1 MPVLISGVLKDGT
14 GTPVQNCTIQLKA
27 CRTSTTVVVNTV
39 ASENPDDAG
48 RYSMD
53 VEQGQY
59 TVTLLVDGYPPS
71 HAGVITVYDD
81 SKPGTLNDFL
91 GAMTEDDV
99 RPEALRR
106 FEAMVEEVARQAS
119 EASRN
124 ATAAGQASEQ
134 AQTSAGQASESAT
147 AAVNAAG
154 AAEASATQAASS
166 AASAESSAGTAT
178 TKAGEASASA
188 ASADTARTAAAASAA
203 AAKTSEANA
212 DVSRTAAGDSAAA
225 AAASATAAQTSAARA
240 GASETAAKT
249 SETQAASSAG
259 DAGASATAAAASEK
273 AAAASAAA
281 AKISETNA
289 ATSASTAAAMVEEV
303 ARQASEASRN
313 ATAAG
318 QASEQA
324 QTSAG
329 QASESATAAVNAAGA
344 AEASATQAASS
355 AASAESSAGT
365 ATTKAGEASA
375 SAASADTA
383 RTAAAASAA
392 AAKTSEANA
401 DASRTAAGDSA
412 AAAAA
417 SATAAQTSAE
427 RAGASE
433 TAAKTSETQAAS
445 SAGDAGASATAAAA
459 SEKAAAA
466 SAAAAK
472 TSETNAA
479 TSASTAAASAT
490 AASSSASEASNHAA
504 ASDTSAS
511 LAAQSSTAAG
521 AAATRAEDA
530 AKRAEDIA
538 DVISLEDAS
547 LTKKGIVKLSSATDS
562 DSEALAATPKAVHA
576 VMDEVQTK
584 APLDSPVF
592 TGTPTTPTPPD
603 DAKGLQTANAE
614 FVRKLIAALVG
625 SVPESLDTLQEL
637 ADALGNDPNFATT
650 ITNMIAGK
658 QLLDDTLT
666 ALSGKSIE
674 GLIEYVGLR
683 STIDKAAGALPAGG
697 TAVAANRLASRGA
710 LPALTGT
717 TRGSDGGLIMG
728 EVYNNGYPTQ
738 YGNIL
743 RLTGTGDGEILIGW
757 SGTNGAPAPAYIR
770 SHRDTADAE
779 WSEWAML
786 YTTLNPPPDSHPVGA
801 AIAWPSDATPAG
813 YALMQGQSFDKSA
826 YPLLAIA
833 YPSGVIPDMR
843 GWTIKGKPI
852 SGRAVLS
859 QEMDGNKSHSHTARA
874 QDTDLGTKSTS
885 SFDYG
890 TKSTNTT
897 GNHTH
902 QFGGYINSYWGD
914 SNHTS
919 FQPGGGAWTQAAG
932 DHAHT
937 VYIGGHEH
945 TMYIGPHG
953 HVVIVDADGNAETT
967 VKNIAF
973 NYIVRL
979 A

>member
-203 AAKTSEANA
+203 AAKTSE
-212 DVSRTAAGDSAAA
+212 
-225 AAASATAAQTSAARA
+225 
-240 GASETAAKT
+240 
-249 SETQAASSAG
+249 
-259 DAGASATAAAASEK
+259 
-273 AAAASAAA
+273 
-281 AKISETNA
+281 
-289 ATSASTAAAMVEEV
+289 
-303 ARQASEASRN
+303 
-313 ATAAG
+313 
-318 QASEQA
+318 
-324 QTSAG
+324 
-329 QASESATAAVNAAGA
+329 
-344 AEASATQAASS
+344 
-355 AASAESSAGT
+355 
-365 ATTKAGEASA
+365 
-375 SAASADTA
+375 
-383 RTAAAASAA
+383 
-392 AAKTSEANA
+392 
-401 DASRTAAGDSA
+401 
-412 AAAAA
+412 
-417 SATAAQTSAE
+417 
-427 RAGASE
+427 
-433 TAAKTSETQAAS
+433 
-445 SAGDAGASATAAAA
+445 
-459 SEKAAAA
+459 
-466 SAAAAK
+466 
-472 TSETNAA
+472 TNAA

-490 AASSSASEASNHAA
+490 AASSSASEASTHAA

-584 APLDSPVF
+584 APLDSPAL
-592 TGTPTTPTPPD
+592 TGTPTAPTPETAAAGIEIATAAFVA
-603 DAKGLQTANAE
+603 AKVAQ
-614 FVRKLIAALVG
+614 LVG
-625 SVPESLDTLQEL
+625 SAPETLDTLKEL

-650 ITNMIAGK
+650 VLNKLAGK
-658 QLLDDTLT
+658 QPLDDTLT
-666 ALSGKSIE
+666 ALSGKSVD

-683 STIDKAAGALPAGG
+683 ETINHAADALLKSQNGGDIPEKPLFVQNIGALPASG

-710 LPALTGT
+710 LPALTGA
-717 TRGSDGGLIMG
+717 TRGSDSGLIMG

-738 YGNIL
+738 YGNVL

-757 SGTNGAPAPAYIR
+757 SGVNGAPAPAYIR

-801 AIAWPSDATPAG
+801 PIAWPSDATPAG

-859 QEMDGNKSHSHTARA
+859 QEMDGNKSHSHSARA

>member
-1 MPVLISGVLKDGT
+1 MPVLISGVLKDAT

-48 RYSMD
+48 SYSMD

-59 TVTLLVDGYPPS
+59 TVTLLVEGYPPS

-124 ATAAGQASEQ
+124 ATAARQASEQ
-134 AQTSAGQASESAT
+134 AQTSAGQAA
-147 AAVNAAG
+147 
-154 AAEASATQAASS
+154 
-166 AASAESSAGTAT
+166 
-178 TKAGEASASA
+178 
-188 ASADTARTAAAASAA
+188 
-203 AAKTSEANA
+203 
-212 DVSRTAAGDSAAA
+212 
-225 AAASATAAQTSAARA
+225 
-240 GASETAAKT
+240 
-249 SETQAASSAG
+249 
-259 DAGASATAAAASEK
+259 
-273 AAAASAAA
+273 
-281 AKISETNA
+281 
-289 ATSASTAAAMVEEV
+289 
-303 ARQASEASRN
+303 
-313 ATAAG
+313 
-318 QASEQA
+318 
-324 QTSAG
+324 
-329 QASESATAAVNAAGA
+329 ESATAAVNAAGA

-417 SATAAQTSAE
+417 SATAAQTSAA

-445 SAGDAGASATAAAA
+445 SAGDAGASTTAAAA

-650 ITNMIAGK
+650 VLNKLAGK
-658 QLLDDTLT
+658 QPLDETLT
-666 ALSGKSIE
+666 ALSGKSVD

-683 STIDKAAGALPAGG
+683 ETINSAAGAMQKSQNGGDIPDKDLFVRRIGATRAFDGAVNIGGDDNPWTTAEFISWLESCGAFNHPYWMCRGSWSYAHNKIITDTGCGNICLAGAVIEVMGVRGAMTIRVTTPTTTSGGGVASAQFTYINNGDGYSPGWRRDFNTVNKPAADEMGALSVNGG
-697 TAVAANRLASRGA
+697 RINGALGIGTDNALGGNSIVLGDNDTGLKQNGDGILDVYANNALVARLQPGKLYVVGDVLAGDGRKLSLTSDNNSSLNARFNLWGDANRPTVIELDDDQGWQYYSQRNPDGSVM
-710 LPALTGT
+710 LTVNG
-717 TRGSDGGLIMG
+717 DIMA
-728 EVYNNGYPTQ
+728 N
-738 YGNIL
+738 
-743 RLTGTGDGEILIGW
+743 RK
-757 SGTNGAPAPAYIR
+757 
-770 SHRDTADAE
+770 
-779 WSEWAML
+779 
-786 YTTLNPPPDSHPVGA
+786 LNVGA
-801 AIAWPSDATPAG
+801 ATFS
-813 YALMQGQSFDKSA
+813 S
-826 YPLLAIA
+826 
-833 YPSGVIPDMR
+833 
-843 GWTIKGKPI
+843 
-852 SGRAVLS
+852 
-859 QEMDGNKSHSHTARA
+859 DGNINGSLWGGWLNDWINNTIINRFVQDIRLGGIEYA
-874 QDTDLGTKSTS
+874 QAWNGPGYNDTPGYVIT
-885 SFDYG
+885 G
-890 TKSTNTT
+890 VTN
-897 GNHTH
+897 GNSDELIDGVHRRPL
-902 QFGGYINSYWGD
+902 QKF
-914 SNHTS
+914 
-919 FQPGGGAWTQAAG
+919 
-932 DHAHT
+932 
-937 VYIGGHEH
+937 IGGVW
-945 TMYIGPHG
+945 YNVASI
-953 HVVIVDADGNAETT
+953 
-967 VKNIAF
+967 
-973 NYIVRL
+973 
-979 A
+979 

>member
-1 MPVLISGVLKDGT
+1 MPVLISGVLKDAT

-59 TVTLLVDGYPPS
+59 TVTLLVEGYPPS

-134 AQTSAGQASESAT
+134 AQTSAGQAA
-147 AAVNAAG
+147 
-154 AAEASATQAASS
+154 
-166 AASAESSAGTAT
+166 
-178 TKAGEASASA
+178 
-188 ASADTARTAAAASAA
+188 
-203 AAKTSEANA
+203 
-212 DVSRTAAGDSAAA
+212 
-225 AAASATAAQTSAARA
+225 
-240 GASETAAKT
+240 
-249 SETQAASSAG
+249 
-259 DAGASATAAAASEK
+259 
-273 AAAASAAA
+273 
-281 AKISETNA
+281 
-289 ATSASTAAAMVEEV
+289 
-303 ARQASEASRN
+303 
-313 ATAAG
+313 
-318 QASEQA
+318 
-324 QTSAG
+324 
-329 QASESATAAVNAAGA
+329 ESATAAVNAAGA

-417 SATAAQTSAE
+417 SATAAQTSAA
-427 RAGASE
+427 RAGSSE
-433 TAAKTSETQAAS
+433 TAAKTSETRAAS

-466 SAAAAK
+466 SAAEAK

-584 APLDSPVF
+584 APLDSPAL
-592 TGTPTTPTPPD
+592 TGTPTAPTPETTAAGIEIATAAFVA
-603 DAKGLQTANAE
+603 AKVAQ
-614 FVRKLIAALVG
+614 LVG
-625 SVPESLDTLQEL
+625 SAPEALDTLKEL

-658 QLLDDTLT
+658 QPLDDTLT
-666 ALSGKSIE
+666 ALSGKSVD

-683 STIDKAAGALPAGG
+683 ETINRAAGAMQKAQNGG
-697 TAVAANRLASRGA
+697 DILDKKQFARTIGAVTSTTITLGESGWFKIATVFMPQATSTAVIKLYGGSGFNVGSFEQAAISELVLRAGNGSPVGITATLWKRSPNGVLECAWINTSGDNYDIYVRINQYAYWLIAQYDYSGNANVTLHSTPEYSSVQPGNSTSGQTYTLYNSMMKPTAGDVDALSVNGGRLNGPLSIGTDNALGGNSIVLGDNDTGLKQNGDGILDIFANSQHTVRVAPGEMIVLGA
-710 LPALTGT
+710 IRAGNGKKLSLTSTNNSALNAGFNLW
-717 TRGSDGGLIMG
+717 GDGGNRPTVIELGDDQGWHLYSQRNTDGSIQF
-728 EVYNNGYPTQ
+728 VVNGQ
-738 YGNIL
+738 
-743 RLTGTGDGEILIGW
+743 
-757 SGTNGAPAPAYIR
+757 
-770 SHRDTADAE
+770 
-779 WSEWAML
+779 
-786 YTTLNPPPDSHPVGA
+786 
-801 AIAWPSDATPAG
+801 
-813 YALMQGQSFDKSA
+813 
-826 YPLLAIA
+826 
-833 YPSGVIPDMR
+833 VIPDNYGNFDARYLSSGNVYTKGESDNRYVQNIQR
-843 GWTIKGKPI
+843 GAPVWPGK
-852 SGRAVLS
+852 VD
-859 QEMDGNKSHSHTARA
+859 E
-874 QDTDLGTKSTS
+874 
-885 SFDYG
+885 YG
-890 TKSTNTT
+890 PAEAPA
-897 GNHTH
+897 GC
-902 QFGGYINSYWGD
+902 FL
-914 SNHTS
+914 
-919 FQPGGGAWTQAAG
+919 TQARHDPTTAYG
-932 DHAHT
+932 VTFAYRPLQMW
-937 VYIGGHEH
+937 V
-945 TMYIGPHG
+945 
-953 HVVIVDADGNAETT
+953 GNGWRTI
-967 VKNIAF
+967 NG
-973 NYIVRL
+973 
-979 A
+979 

>member
-1 MPVLISGVLKDGT
+1 MPVLISGVLKDAT
-14 GTPVQNCTIQLKA
+14 GTAVQNCTIQLKA
-27 CRTSTTVVVNTV
+27 IRTSTTVVVNTV

-59 TVTLLVDGYPPS
+59 TVTLLVEGYPPS

-134 AQTSAGQASESAT
+134 AQTSAGQAAESAT

-154 AAEASATQAASS
+154 AAETSATQAASS
-166 AASAESSAGTAT
+166 
-178 TKAGEASASA
+178 
-188 ASADTARTAAAASAA
+188 
-203 AAKTSEANA
+203 
-212 DVSRTAAGDSAAA
+212 V
-225 AAASATAAQTSAARA
+225 
-240 GASETAAKT
+240 
-249 SETQAASSAG
+249 
-259 DAGASATAAAASEK
+259 
-273 AAAASAAA
+273 
-281 AKISETNA
+281 
-289 ATSASTAAAMVEEV
+289 
-303 ARQASEASRN
+303 
-313 ATAAG
+313 
-318 QASEQA
+318 
-324 QTSAG
+324 
-329 QASESATAAVNAAGA
+329 
-344 AEASATQAASS
+344 
-355 AASAESSAGT
+355 ASAESSAGT

-466 SAAAAK
+466 SAAEAK

-490 AASSSASEASNHAA
+490 AASSSASEASSHAA

-538 DVISLEDAS
+538 AAVHLEDAS
-547 LTKKGIVKLSSATDS
+547 LTKKGIVQLSSATDS
-562 DSEALAATPKAVHA
+562 DSEALAATPKAVKD
-576 VMDEVQTK
+576 VMSETQTK
-584 APLDSPVF
+584 APLDSPAL
-592 TGTPTTPTPPD
+592 TGTPTAPTPEITAAGLEIATAAFVV
-603 DAKGLQTANAE
+603 AKVAQ
-614 FVRKLIAALVG
+614 LVG
-625 SVPESLDTLQEL
+625 SAPEALDTLKEL
-637 ADALGNDPNFATT
+637 ADALDNDPSFATT
-650 ITNMIAGK
+650 VLNKLAGK
-658 QLLDDTLT
+658 QPLDETLT
-666 ALSGKSIE
+666 ALSGKGAD
-674 GLIEYVGLR
+674 GLIEYIGLR
-683 STIDKAAGALPAGG
+683 NTIDKAAGALPAGG
-697 TAVAANRLASRGA
+697 TAVAANRLVSRGA

-717 TRGSDGGLIMG
+717 TRGSDSGLIMG
-728 EVYNNGYPTQ
+728 EVYNNGYPTP

-757 SGTNGAPAPAYIR
+757 SGVNGAPAPAYIR

-786 YTTLNPPPDSHPVGA
+786 YTSLNPPPDSHPVGA
-801 AIAWPSDATPAG
+801 PIAWPSDVTPAG
-813 YALMQGQSFDKSA
+813 YAIMQGQTFDKST
-826 YPLLAIA
+826 YPLLAIVF
-833 YPSGVIPDMR
+833 PSGVIPDMR
-843 GWTIKGKPI
+843 GWTIKGKPE
-852 SGRAVLS
+852 GRTVLS
-859 QEMDGNKSHSHTARA
+859 QEQDGIKSHAHTASA
-874 QDTDLGTKSTS
+874 AATDLGTRTTT

-890 TKSTNTT
+890 SKQTTGFDYGNKTTNTT
-897 GNHTH
+897 GGHAHPLGVNNASG
-902 QFGGYINSYWGD
+902 QRNPDALSGNSTMVNTTLYTG
-914 SNHTS
+914 
-919 FQPGGGAWTQAAG
+919 QAG

-937 VYIGGHEH
+937 VYIGAHDHWVGIGAH
-945 TMYIGPHG
+945 THNLVIGAHG
-953 HVVIVDADGNAETT
+953 HAVSVDATGNAENT
-967 VKNIAF
+967 VRNIAF

>member
-59 TVTLLVDGYPPS
+59 TVTLLVEGYPPS

-212 DVSRTAAGDSAAA
+212 D
-225 AAASATAAQTSAARA
+225 
-240 GASETAAKT
+240 
-249 SETQAASSAG
+249 
-259 DAGASATAAAASEK
+259 
-273 AAAASAAA
+273 
-281 AKISETNA
+281 
-289 ATSASTAAAMVEEV
+289 
-303 ARQASEASRN
+303 
-313 ATAAG
+313 
-318 QASEQA
+318 
-324 QTSAG
+324 
-329 QASESATAAVNAAGA
+329 
-344 AEASATQAASS
+344 
-355 AASAESSAGT
+355 
-365 ATTKAGEASA
+365 
-375 SAASADTA
+375 
-383 RTAAAASAA
+383 
-392 AAKTSEANA
+392 
-401 DASRTAAGDSA
+401 ASRTAAGDSA

-433 TAAKTSETQAAS
+433 TAAKTTETQAAS

-490 AASSSASEASNHAA
+490 AASSSASEASTHAA

-521 AAATRAEDA
+521 AAATRAEEA

-562 DSEALAATPKAVHA
+562 DSEALAATPKAVKA
-576 VMDEVQTK
+576 VMIEVQTK

-637 ADALGNDPNFATT
+637 ADALGNDPSFATT
-650 ITNMIAGK
+650 VMNKLAGK
-658 QLLDDTLT
+658 QPLDDTLT

-743 RLTGTGDGEILIGW
+743 RLTGTGDGEVLIGW
-757 SGTNGAPAPAYIR
+757 SGVNGAPAPAYIR

-779 WSEWAML
+779 WSEWAMF
-786 YTTLNPPPDSHPVGA
+786 YTSLNPPPDSYPVGA
-801 AIAWPSDATPAG
+801 AIAWPSDVLPDGG
-813 YALMQGQSFDKSA
+813 YAFMYGQSFDKSA

-833 YPSGVIPDMR
+833 YPSSVIPDMR

>member
-1 MPVLISGVLKDGT
+1 MPVLISGVLKDAT

-59 TVTLLVDGYPPS
+59 TVMLLVEGYPPS

-134 AQTSAGQASESAT
+134 AQTSAGQAAESAT
-147 AAVNAAG
+147 TAG
-154 AAEASATQAASS
+154 S
-166 AASAESSAGTAT
+166 
-178 TKAGEASASA
+178 
-188 ASADTARTAAAASAA
+188 
-203 AAKTSEANA
+203 
-212 DVSRTAAGDSAAA
+212 
-225 AAASATAAQTSAARA
+225 
-240 GASETAAKT
+240 
-249 SETQAASSAG
+249 
-259 DAGASATAAAASEK
+259 
-273 AAAASAAA
+273 
-281 AKISETNA
+281 
-289 ATSASTAAAMVEEV
+289 
-303 ARQASEASRN
+303 
-313 ATAAG
+313 
-318 QASEQA
+318 
-324 QTSAG
+324 
-329 QASESATAAVNAAGA
+329 AAGA

-412 AAAAA
+412 TAAAA
-417 SATAAQTSAE
+417 SATAAQVSAE

-433 TAAKTSETQAAS
+433 TASKTSETQAAS

-459 SEKAAAA
+459 SKKAAAA
-466 SAAAAK
+466 SAAEAK

-479 TSASTAAASAT
+479 TSANTAAASAT
-490 AASSSASEASNHAA
+490 AASSSASAASTHAA

-584 APLDSPVF
+584 APLDSPAL
-592 TGTPTTPTPPD
+592 TGTPTAPTPETTAAGIEIATAAFVA
-603 DAKGLQTANAE
+603 AKVAQ
-614 FVRKLIAALVG
+614 LVG
-625 SVPESLDTLQEL
+625 SAPEALDTLKEL

-650 ITNMIAGK
+650 VLNKLAGK
-658 QLLDDTLT
+658 QPLDDTLT
-666 ALSGKSIE
+666 ALSGKSVD
-674 GLIEYVGLR
+674 GLIEYVGLGE
-683 STIDKAAGALPAGG
+683 AAKRN
-697 TAVAANRLASRGA
+697 V
-710 LPALTGT
+710 
-717 TRGSDGGLIMG
+717 
-728 EVYNNGYPTQ
+728 
-738 YGNIL
+738 
-743 RLTGTGDGEILIGW
+743 GTGE
-757 SGTNGAPAPAYIR
+757 N
-770 SHRDTADAE
+770 
-779 WSEWAML
+779 
-786 YTTLNPPPDSHPVGA
+786 
-801 AIAWPSDATPAG
+801 
-813 YALMQGQSFDKSA
+813 Q
-826 YPLLAIA
+826 
-833 YPSGVIPDMR
+833 IPDMTSFASGDGWMKLPNGKILQYGR
-843 GWTIKGKPI
+843 GAITPTLSTQTMRITFSIPFPKKVDCAMLTH
-852 SGRAVLS
+852 SG
-859 QEMDGNKSHSHTARA
+859 DGGAPLGAGRGFVMTAEGPTLTGFNSAYRTA
-874 QDTDLGTKSTS
+874 STS
-885 SFDYG
+885 S
-890 TKSTNTT
+890 
-897 GNHTH
+897 
-902 QFGGYINSYWGD
+902 
-914 SNHTS
+914 
-919 FQPGGGAWTQAAG
+919 
-932 DHAHT
+932 T
-937 VYIGGHEH
+937 VS
-945 TMYIGPHG
+945 M
-953 HVVIVDADGNAETT
+953 
-967 VKNIAF
+967 
-973 NYIVRL
+973 NYSWWAVSE
-979 A
+979 

>member
-1 MPVLISGVLKDGT
+1 MPVLISGVLKDAT

-59 TVTLLVDGYPPS
+59 TVTLLVEGYPPS

-134 AQTSAGQASESAT
+134 AQTSAGQAA
-147 AAVNAAG
+147 
-154 AAEASATQAASS
+154 
-166 AASAESSAGTAT
+166 
-178 TKAGEASASA
+178 
-188 ASADTARTAAAASAA
+188 
-203 AAKTSEANA
+203 
-212 DVSRTAAGDSAAA
+212 
-225 AAASATAAQTSAARA
+225 
-240 GASETAAKT
+240 
-249 SETQAASSAG
+249 
-259 DAGASATAAAASEK
+259 
-273 AAAASAAA
+273 
-281 AKISETNA
+281 
-289 ATSASTAAAMVEEV
+289 
-303 ARQASEASRN
+303 
-313 ATAAG
+313 
-318 QASEQA
+318 
-324 QTSAG
+324 
-329 QASESATAAVNAAGA
+329 ESATAAVNAAGA

-417 SATAAQTSAE
+417 SATAAQTSAA
-427 RAGASE
+427 RAGSSE
-433 TAAKTSETQAAS
+433 TAAKTSETRAAS

-466 SAAAAK
+466 SAAEAK

-584 APLDSPVF
+584 APLDSPAL
-592 TGTPTTPTPPD
+592 TGTPTAPTPETTAAGIEIATAAFVA
-603 DAKGLQTANAE
+603 AKVAQ
-614 FVRKLIAALVG
+614 LVG
-625 SVPESLDTLQEL
+625 SAPEALDTLKEL

-658 QLLDDTLT
+658 QPLDDTLT
-666 ALSGKSIE
+666 ALSGKSVD

-683 STIDKAAGALPAGG
+683 ETINRSAGAMQKDQNGG
-697 TAVAANRLASRGA
+697 DIPDKDLFVRRI
-710 LPALTGT
+710 GT
-717 TRGSDGGLIMG
+717 TRAFDGAVNIGGDDNPWTTAEFISWLESCGAFNHPYWMCRGSWSYAHNKIITDTGCGNICLAGAVIEVMGVRGAMTIRVTTPTTTSGGGVASAQFTYI
-728 EVYNNGYPTQ
+728 NNGDGYSPGWRRDFNTVNKPAADEM
-738 YGNIL
+738 GALSVNGGRINGAL
-743 RLTGTGDGEILIGW
+743 GIGTDNALGGSSIVLGDNDTGFKQNGDGVLDVYANNALVARLQPGKLYVVGDVLAGDGRKLSLTSDNNSSLNARFNLWGDANRPTVIELDDDQGW
-757 SGTNGAPAPAYIR
+757 QYYSQRNPDGSVMLTVNGDIMANR
-770 SHRDTADAE
+770 K
-779 WSEWAML
+779 
-786 YTTLNPPPDSHPVGA
+786 LNVGA
-801 AIAWPSDATPAG
+801 ATFS
-813 YALMQGQSFDKSA
+813 S
-826 YPLLAIA
+826 
-833 YPSGVIPDMR
+833 
-843 GWTIKGKPI
+843 
-852 SGRAVLS
+852 
-859 QEMDGNKSHSHTARA
+859 DGNINGSLWGGWLNDWINNTIINRFVQDIRLGGIEYA
-874 QDTDLGTKSTS
+874 QAWNGPGYNDTPGYVIT
-885 SFDYG
+885 G
-890 TKSTNTT
+890 VTN
-897 GNHTH
+897 GNSDELIDGVHRRPL
-902 QFGGYINSYWGD
+902 QKL
-914 SNHTS
+914 
-919 FQPGGGAWTQAAG
+919 
-932 DHAHT
+932 
-937 VYIGGHEH
+937 IGGVW
-945 TMYIGPHG
+945 YNVASI
-953 HVVIVDADGNAETT
+953 
-967 VKNIAF
+967 
-973 NYIVRL
+973 
-979 A
+979 

>member
-1 MPVLISGVLKDGT
+1 MPVLISGVLKDAT

-59 TVTLLVDGYPPS
+59 AVTLLVEGYPPS

-119 EASRN
+119 EALRN

-134 AQTSAGQASESAT
+134 AQTSA
-147 AAVNAAG
+147 
-154 AAEASATQAASS
+154 TQAA
-166 AASAESSAGTAT
+166 
-178 TKAGEASASA
+178 
-188 ASADTARTAAAASAA
+188 
-203 AAKTSEANA
+203 
-212 DVSRTAAGDSAAA
+212 
-225 AAASATAAQTSAARA
+225 
-240 GASETAAKT
+240 
-249 SETQAASSAG
+249 
-259 DAGASATAAAASEK
+259 
-273 AAAASAAA
+273 
-281 AKISETNA
+281 
-289 ATSASTAAAMVEEV
+289 
-303 ARQASEASRN
+303 
-313 ATAAG
+313 
-318 QASEQA
+318 
-324 QTSAG
+324 
-329 QASESATAAVNAAGA
+329 ESATAAVNAAGA

-412 AAAAA
+412 VAAAA

-427 RAGASE
+427 RAKASE
-433 TAAKTSETQAAS
+433 TAAKASETQAAS
-445 SAGDAGASATAAAA
+445 SAGNAGASATAAAA

-466 SAAAAK
+466 SAAEAK

-490 AASSSASEASNHAA
+490 AASSSASAASTHAA

-562 DSEALAATPKAVHA
+562 DSEALAATPKAVKA
-576 VMDEVQTK
+576 VMSEAQTK
-584 APLDSPVF
+584 APLDSPAF

-603 DAKGLQTANAE
+603 DAKGFQTANAE

-650 ITNMIAGK
+650 VLNKLAGK
-658 QLLDDTLT
+658 QPLDETLT
-666 ALSGKSIE
+666 ALSGKSVD

-683 STIDKAAGALPAGG
+683 ETINRATDALQKSQNGGDIPDKKQFARNIGAVTSTTITLSESGWFKIATVVMPQYTS
-697 TAVAANRLASRGA
+697 TAVIKLYGGAGFNVGSFEQAAISELVLRAGNGSPVGITATLWRRSPAAANEVAWINISGDTYDVYINIGRYAY
-710 LPALTGT
+710 
-717 TRGSDGGLIMG
+717 GLIAQYDYTSNANVTLHTTP
-728 EVYNNGYPTQ
+728 EYSETQ
-738 YGNIL
+738 PA
-743 RLTGTGDGEILIGW
+743 
-757 SGTNGAPAPAYIR
+757 SSTNGKTY
-770 SHRDTADAE
+770 T
-779 WSEWAML
+779 L
-786 YTTLNPPPDSHPVGA
+786 YNSLMPPPDSHPVGA
-801 AIAWPSDATPAG
+801 AIAWPSDNIPAG
-813 YALMQGQSFDKSA
+813 YALMQGQTFDKSA

-843 GWTIKGKPI
+843 GWTIKGKPA

-874 QDTDLGTKSTS
+874 QDTDLGTKGTS

-890 TKSTNTT
+890 NKTSNTT
-897 GNHTH
+897 GGHNHSA
-902 QFGGYINSYWGD
+902 GGTYGGD
-914 SNHTS
+914 SVGGKIRVQRDGNDQLTS
-919 FQPGGGAWTQAAG
+919 WNG

-937 VYIGGHEH
+937 TWIGPHDH
-945 TMYIGPHG
+945 TVYIGPHG
-953 HVVIVDADGNAETT
+953 HAVTVDADGNEETT

>member
-48 RYSMD
+48 RYSID

-59 TVTLLVDGYPPS
+59 TVTLLVEGYPPS

-134 AQTSAGQASESAT
+134 AQTSAGQAAESAT

-188 ASADTARTAAAASAA
+188 ASADTART
-203 AAKTSEANA
+203 E
-212 DVSRTAAGDSAAA
+212 
-225 AAASATAAQTSAARA
+225 
-240 GASETAAKT
+240 
-249 SETQAASSAG
+249 
-259 DAGASATAAAASEK
+259 
-273 AAAASAAA
+273 
-281 AKISETNA
+281 
-289 ATSASTAAAMVEEV
+289 
-303 ARQASEASRN
+303 
-313 ATAAG
+313 
-318 QASEQA
+318 
-324 QTSAG
+324 
-329 QASESATAAVNAAGA
+329 
-344 AEASATQAASS
+344 
-355 AASAESSAGT
+355 
-365 ATTKAGEASA
+365 
-375 SAASADTA
+375 
-383 RTAAAASAA
+383 AAASAA

-412 AAAAA
+412 TAAAA
-417 SATAAQTSAE
+417 SATAAQASAA

-433 TAAKTSETQAAS
+433 TAAKMSETQAAS
-445 SAGDAGASATAAAA
+445 SAGEAGASATAAAA

-466 SAAAAK
+466 SAAEAK

-479 TSASTAAASAT
+479 TSANTAAASAT
-490 AASSSASEASNHAA
+490 AASSSASAASTHAA

-547 LTKKGIVKLSSATDS
+547 LTKKGIVKLSSAADS
-562 DSEALAATPKAVHA
+562 DSEVLAATPKAVKT
-576 VMDEVQTK
+576 VMGEVQTK
-584 APLDSPVF
+584 APLDSPAF

-650 ITNMIAGK
+650 VLNKLAGK
-658 QLLDDTLT
+658 QPLDDTLT
-666 ALSGKSIE
+666 ALSGKSVD

-683 STIDKAAGALPAGG
+683 ETINRAAGALQKDQNGADIPDKKQFARTIGAVTSTSVTFG
-697 TAVAANRLASRGA
+697 ESGWFKIATVFMPQATSTAVIKLYGGSGFNVGSFEQAAISELVLRAGNGSPVGITATLWRRSPAAANEIAWINTSGDSYDIYINIGRYAYGLIAQYDCTSNAGVILHTSPEFSETKPANATNGQTYTLFNSLMKPTAGDVEALSVSGGRLNGPLGIGTDNALGGNSIVFGDNDTGLKQNGDGILDIFANNQHTVRVAPGEMIVLGA
-710 LPALTGT
+710 IRAGNGKKLSLTSTNNSALNAGFNLW
-717 TRGSDGGLIMG
+717 GDGGNRPTVIELGDDQGWHLYSQRNTDGSIQF
-728 EVYNNGYPTQ
+728 VVNGQ
-738 YGNIL
+738 
-743 RLTGTGDGEILIGW
+743 
-757 SGTNGAPAPAYIR
+757 
-770 SHRDTADAE
+770 
-779 WSEWAML
+779 
-786 YTTLNPPPDSHPVGA
+786 
-801 AIAWPSDATPAG
+801 
-813 YALMQGQSFDKSA
+813 
-826 YPLLAIA
+826 
-833 YPSGVIPDMR
+833 VIPDNYGNFDARYLSSGNVYTKGESDNRYVQNIQR
-843 GWTIKGKPI
+843 GAPVWPGK
-852 SGRAVLS
+852 VD
-859 QEMDGNKSHSHTARA
+859 E
-874 QDTDLGTKSTS
+874 
-885 SFDYG
+885 YG
-890 TKSTNTT
+890 PNEAPA
-897 GNHTH
+897 GC
-902 QFGGYINSYWGD
+902 FL
-914 SNHTS
+914 
-919 FQPGGGAWTQAAG
+919 TQARHDPTTAYG
-932 DHAHT
+932 VTFAYRPLQMW
-937 VYIGGHEH
+937 V
-945 TMYIGPHG
+945 
-953 HVVIVDADGNAETT
+953 GNGWRTI
-967 VKNIAF
+967 NG
-973 NYIVRL
+973 
-979 A
+979 

>member
-134 AQTSAGQASESAT
+134 AQTSAGQAAESAT
-147 AAVNAAG
+147 TAGSAAG
-154 AAEASATQAASS
+154 AA
-166 AASAESSAGTAT
+166 
-178 TKAGEASASA
+178 
-188 ASADTARTAAAASAA
+188 D
-203 AAKTSEANA
+203 
-212 DVSRTAAGDSAAA
+212 
-225 AAASATAAQTSAARA
+225 
-240 GASETAAKT
+240 
-249 SETQAASSAG
+249 
-259 DAGASATAAAASEK
+259 
-273 AAAASAAA
+273 
-281 AKISETNA
+281 
-289 ATSASTAAAMVEEV
+289 
-303 ARQASEASRN
+303 
-313 ATAAG
+313 
-318 QASEQA
+318 
-324 QTSAG
+324 
-329 QASESATAAVNAAGA
+329 
-344 AEASATQAASS
+344 ASATQAASS

-490 AASSSASEASNHAA
+490 AASSSASEASTHAA

-584 APLDSPVF
+584 APLDSPAL
-592 TGTPTTPTPPD
+592 TGTPTAPTPETAAAGIEIATAAFVA
-603 DAKGLQTANAE
+603 AKVAQ
-614 FVRKLIAALVG
+614 LVG
-625 SVPESLDTLQEL
+625 SAPETLDTLKEL

-650 ITNMIAGK
+650 VLNKLAGK
-658 QLLDDTLT
+658 QPLDDTLT
-666 ALSGKSIE
+666 ALSGKSVD

-683 STIDKAAGALPAGG
+683 ETINHAADALLKSQNGGDIPEKPLFVQNIGALPASG

-710 LPALTGT
+710 LPALTGA
-717 TRGSDGGLIMG
+717 TRGSDSGLIMG

-786 YTTLNPPPDSHPVGA
+786 YTSLNPPPNSYPVGA

-833 YPSGVIPDMR
+833 YPSGIIPDMR

-859 QEMDGNKSHSHTARA
+859 QEMDGNKSHSHSARA

>member
-1 MPVLISGVLKDGT
+1 MPVLISGVLKDAT

-59 TVTLLVDGYPPS
+59 TVTLLVEGYPPS

-124 ATAAGQASEQ
+124 ATSAGQASEQ
-134 AQTSAGQASESAT
+134 AQTSAGQAAESAT
-147 AAVNAAG
+147 AAVN
-154 AAEASATQAASS
+154 
-166 AASAESSAGTAT
+166 
-178 TKAGEASASA
+178 
-188 ASADTARTAAAASAA
+188 
-203 AAKTSEANA
+203 
-212 DVSRTAAGDSAAA
+212 V
-225 AAASATAAQTSAARA
+225 
-240 GASETAAKT
+240 
-249 SETQAASSAG
+249 
-259 DAGASATAAAASEK
+259 
-273 AAAASAAA
+273 
-281 AKISETNA
+281 
-289 ATSASTAAAMVEEV
+289 
-303 ARQASEASRN
+303 
-313 ATAAG
+313 
-318 QASEQA
+318 
-324 QTSAG
+324 
-329 QASESATAAVNAAGA
+329 AGA

-417 SATAAQTSAE
+417 SATAAQTSAA

-433 TAAKTSETQAAS
+433 TAAKMSETQAAS

-459 SEKAAAA
+459 SEKAAAASAAA

-490 AASSSASEASNHAA
+490 AASSSASEASTHAA

-658 QLLDDTLT
+658 QPLDDTLT
-666 ALSGKSIE
+666 ALSGKSVD

-683 STIDKAAGALPAGG
+683 ETINRAAGAMQKDQNGG
-697 TAVAANRLASRGA
+697 DIPDKKQFARTIGAVTSTTISLGESGWFKIATVVMPQATSTAVIKLYGGAGFNAGSPEQAAISELVLRASNGSPVGITATLWRRSPAAANEVAWVNTSGDTYDIYINIGQYAYWLIAQYDYTGNANVTLHSTPEYSSVQPGDSTSGQTYTLFNSLMKPTPEDVGA
-710 LPALTGT
+710 L
-717 TRGSDGGLIMG
+717 SVNGGRL
-728 EVYNNGYPTQ
+728 NG
-738 YGNIL
+738 
-743 RLTGTGDGEILIGW
+743 
-757 SGTNGAPAPAYIR
+757 
-770 SHRDTADAE
+770 
-779 WSEWAML
+779 
-786 YTTLNPPPDSHPVGA
+786 
-801 AIAWPSDATPAG
+801 
-813 YALMQGQSFDKSA
+813 
-826 YPLLAIA
+826 
-833 YPSGVIPDMR
+833 
-843 GWTIKGKPI
+843 
-852 SGRAVLS
+852 
-859 QEMDGNKSHSHTARA
+859 
-874 QDTDLGTKSTS
+874 
-885 SFDYG
+885 
-890 TKSTNTT
+890 
-897 GNHTH
+897 
-902 QFGGYINSYWGD
+902 
-914 SNHTS
+914 
-919 FQPGGGAWTQAAG
+919 
-932 DHAHT
+932 
-937 VYIGGHEH
+937 
-945 TMYIGPHG
+945 
-953 HVVIVDADGNAETT
+953 
-967 VKNIAF
+967 
-973 NYIVRL
+973 
-979 A
+979 

>member
-1 MPVLISGVLKDGT
+1 MPVLISGVLKDGA

-59 TVTLLVDGYPPS
+59 AVTLLVEGYPPS

-119 EASRN
+119 EALRN

-134 AQTSAGQASESAT
+134 AQTSAGQAAESAT
-147 AAVNAAG
+147 TAGSAAG

-178 TKAGEASASA
+178 TKAGEASVSA
-188 ASADTARTAAAASAA
+188 ESADTARTAVAASAA

-225 AAASATAAQTSAARA
+225 AAASATAAQA
-240 GASETAAKT
+240 
-249 SETQAASSAG
+249 
-259 DAGASATAAAASEK
+259 
-273 AAAASAAA
+273 
-281 AKISETNA
+281 
-289 ATSASTAAAMVEEV
+289 
-303 ARQASEASRN
+303 
-313 ATAAG
+313 
-318 QASEQA
+318 
-324 QTSAG
+324 
-329 QASESATAAVNAAGA
+329 
-344 AEASATQAASS
+344 
-355 AASAESSAGT
+355 
-365 ATTKAGEASA
+365 
-375 SAASADTA
+375 
-383 RTAAAASAA
+383 
-392 AAKTSEANA
+392 
-401 DASRTAAGDSA
+401 
-412 AAAAA
+412 
-417 SATAAQTSAE
+417 SAE

-459 SEKAAAA
+459 SKKAAAA
-466 SAAAAK
+466 SAAEAK

-479 TSASTAAASAT
+479 TSANTAAASAT
-490 AASSSASEASNHAA
+490 AASSSASAASTHAA

-562 DSEALAATPKAVHA
+562 DSEALAATPKAVKA
-576 VMDEVQTK
+576 VMIEAQTK
-584 APLDSPVF
+584 APLDSPAL
-592 TGTPTTPTPPD
+592 TGTPTAPTPETAAAGIEIATAAFVA
-603 DAKGLQTANAE
+603 AKVAQ
-614 FVRKLIAALVG
+614 LVG
-625 SVPESLDTLQEL
+625 SAPETLDTLKEL

-650 ITNMIAGK
+650 VLNKLAGK
-658 QLLDDTLT
+658 QPLDDTLT
-666 ALSGKSIE
+666 ALSGKSVD

-683 STIDKAAGALPAGG
+683 ETINHAADALLKSQNGGDIPEKPLFVQNIGALPASG

-710 LPALTGT
+710 LPALTGA
-717 TRGSDGGLIMG
+717 TRGSDSGLIMG

-786 YTTLNPPPDSHPVGA
+786 YTSLNPPPNSYPVGA

-833 YPSGVIPDMR
+833 YPSGIIPDMR

-859 QEMDGNKSHSHTARA
+859 QEMDGNKSHSHSARA